1 MKTKDISDHKK
12 SNLNLPKQILSATEQ
27 FVLETY
33 LVLPV
38 SPYGIKWIQPNGPES
53 IYSLKTQ
60 KIKKLRNLK
69 LKCER
74 VSRKQIIGKEKCI
87 LRIAGIK

>member
-38 SPYGIKWIQPNGPES
+38 SPYGIK
-53 IYSLKTQ
+53 
-60 KIKKLRNLK
+60 
-69 LKCER
+69 
-74 VSRKQIIGKEKCI
+74 
-87 LRIAGIK
+87 